1 MEALIKSDE
10 GHLINTSSVNGFWA
24 SLGDG
29 VPHTSYSSAKFAV
42 KGFSEAL
49 LNDFKVN
56 APHLNVSLVMPG
68 HIGTDISQNTGIIL
82 GKKPED
88 LDENE
93 LQLMKEGW
101 MKAGA
106 PIHNLSLEVFREAII
121 QRQDDFKNNALT
133 SAQDAAKIILDGVK
147 KNLWRIL
154 VGPDAEALDRR
165 VRENPERAYDA
176 DFLPKREDNHFT
188 DPFPEKN

>member
-1 MEALIKSDE
+1 
-10 GHLINTSSVNGFWA
+10 
-24 SLGDG
+24 
-29 VPHTSYSSAKFAV
+29 
-42 KGFSEAL
+42 
-49 LNDFKVN
+49 
-56 APHLNVSLVMPG
+56 
-68 HIGTDISQNTGIIL
+68 
-82 GKKPED
+82 
-88 LDENE
+88 
-93 LQLMKEGW
+93 MKEGW

-133 SAQDAAKIILDGVK
+133 SAKDAAKIILDGVK
-147 KNLWRIL
+147 KNQWRIL
-154 VGPDAEALDRR
+154 VGPDAKALDRR